1 MKAKKWENYMNAA
14 RQVITDMRDALGLAR
29 PEGAQRVAGPT
40 GTQWELDTRSWLEG
54 RDGFLVIEGRQ
65 YSSPLKQESRA
76 AMAWRIQAD
85 SDGGITASV
94 LSAPAETPAT
104 ASVEQMLLN
113 DDSTANNYMAEF
125 LSRRFRDVAAGAD
138 NY

>member
-1 MKAKKWENYMNAA
+1 MRKKWEDYENAA
-14 RQVITDMRDALGLAR
+14 GQIITDMRDALGLAR

-54 RDGFLVIEGRQ
+54 RDGFLAIEGRQ

-76 AMAWRIQAD
+76 AMAWRIQAG
-85 SDGGITASV
+85 SDGGITASA
-94 LSAPAETPAT
+94 LSAPPETPAT

>member
-1 MKAKKWENYMNAA
+1 MRKKWEDYDNAA
-14 RQVITDMRDALGLAR
+14 RQIITDMRDALGLAR

-85 SDGGITASV
+85 SDGGITAAA

>member
-1 MKAKKWENYMNAA
+1 MRKKWENYMNAA

-85 SDGGITASV
+85 SDGGITAAA

-125 LSRRFRDVAAGAD
+125 LSRRFRDVAAGAGS
-138 NY
+138 

>member
-1 MKAKKWENYMNAA
+1 MRKKWEDYDNAA
-14 RQVITDMRDALGLAR
+14 RQIITDMRDALGLAR

-40 GTQWELDTRSWLEG
+40 GTQWELDTRSWLDE

-76 AMAWRIQAD
+76 AMAWRIQAG
-85 SDGGITASV
+85 SDGAITASV

-125 LSRRFRDVAAGAD
+125 LSRRFRDVAAGAG
-138 NY
+138 N

>member
-1 MKAKKWENYMNAA
+1 MRKKWENYMNAA

-29 PEGAQRVAGPT
+29 PEGAQRVAGPA

-76 AMAWRIQAD
+76 AMAWRIQAG
-85 SDGGITASV
+85 SDGAITASV

-104 ASVEQMLLN
+104 TSVEQMLLN

-125 LSRRFRDVAAGAD
+125 LSRRFRDVAAGAGS
-138 NY
+138 

>member
-1 MKAKKWENYMNAA
+1 MRKKWENYMNAA

-104 ASVEQMLLN
+104 ASVEQILLN

>member
-1 MKAKKWENYMNAA
+1 MRKKWENHMNAA

-125 LSRRFRDVAAGAD
+125 LSRRFRDVAAGAGS
-138 NY
+138 

>member
-1 MKAKKWENYMNAA
+1 MRKKWENYMNAA

-54 RDGFLVIEGRQ
+54 REGFLVIEGRQ

>member
-1 MKAKKWENYMNAA
+1 MRKKWENYMNAA

-54 RDGFLVIEGRQ
+54 REGFLVIEGRQ

-76 AMAWRIQAD
+76 AMAWRIQAG
-85 SDGGITASV
+85 SDGAITASV

-104 ASVEQMLLN
+104 TSVEQMLLN

-125 LSRRFRDVAAGAD
+125 LSRRFRDVAAGAGS
-138 NY
+138 

>member
-1 MKAKKWENYMNAA
+1 MRKKWEDYENAA
-14 RQVITDMRDALGLAR
+14 GQIITDMRDALGLAR

-85 SDGGITASV
+85 SDGGITAAA

>member
-1 MKAKKWENYMNAA
+1 MRKKWENHMNAA

>member
-1 MKAKKWENYMNAA
+1 MRKKWEDYDNAA
-14 RQVITDMRDALGLAR
+14 RQIITDMRDALGLAR

-54 RDGFLVIEGRQ
+54 REGFLVIEGRQ

-76 AMAWRIQAD
+76 AMAWRIQAG
-85 SDGGITASV
+85 SDGAITASV

-104 ASVEQMLLN
+104 TSVEQMLLN

-125 LSRRFRDVAAGAD
+125 LSRRFRDVAAGAG
-138 NY
+138 N

>member
-1 MKAKKWENYMNAA
+1 MRKKWEDYDNAA
-14 RQVITDMRDALGLAR
+14 RQIITDMRDALGLAR

-125 LSRRFRDVAAGAD
+125 LSRRFRDVAAGAGS
-138 NY
+138 

>member
-1 MKAKKWENYMNAA
+1 
-14 RQVITDMRDALGLAR
+14 
-29 PEGAQRVAGPT
+29 
-40 GTQWELDTRSWLEG
+40 
-54 RDGFLVIEGRQ
+54 
-65 YSSPLKQESRA
+65 
-76 AMAWRIQAD
+76 MAWRIQAD
-85 SDGGITASV
+85 SDGGITAAA

>member
-1 MKAKKWENYMNAA
+1 MRKKWENYMNAA

-29 PEGAQRVAGPT
+29 SEGAQRVA
-40 GTQWELDTRSWLEG
+40 RSWLEG

>member
-1 MKAKKWENYMNAA
+1 MRKKWADYDNAA
-14 RQVITDMRDALGLAR
+14 RQIITDMRDALGLAR

-54 RDGFLVIEGRQ
+54 RDGFLVIEGSQ

-76 AMAWRIQAD
+76 AMAWRIQAG
-85 SDGGITASV
+85 SDGAITASA

-125 LSRRFRDVAAGAD
+125 LSRRFRDVAAGAGS
-138 NY
+138 

>member
-1 MKAKKWENYMNAA
+1 MRKKWEDYDNAA
-14 RQVITDMRDALGLAR
+14 RQIITDMRDALGLAR

-54 RDGFLVIEGRQ
+54 REGFLVIEGRQ

-76 AMAWRIQAD
+76 AMAWRIQAG
-85 SDGGITASV
+85 SDGAITASV

-104 ASVEQMLLN
+104 TSVEQMLLN

-125 LSRRFRDVAAGAD
+125 LSRRFRDVAAGAGS
-138 NY
+138 

>member
-1 MKAKKWENYMNAA
+1 MRKKWEDYDNAA
-14 RQVITDMRDALGLAR
+14 RQIITDMRDALGLAR

-85 SDGGITASV
+85 SDGGITAAA

-125 LSRRFRDVAAGAD
+125 LSRRFRDVAAGAG
-138 NY
+138 N

>member
-1 MKAKKWENYMNAA
+1 MRKKWENYMNAA

-85 SDGGITASV
+85 SDGGITAAA

>member
-1 MKAKKWENYMNAA
+1 MRKKWENHMNAA

-125 LSRRFRDVAAGAD
+125 LSRRFRDVAAGAA

>member
-1 MKAKKWENYMNAA
+1 MRKKWEDYENAA
-14 RQVITDMRDALGLAR
+14 GQIITDMRDALGLAR

>member
-1 MKAKKWENYMNAA
+1 MRKKWEDYENAA
-14 RQVITDMRDALGLAR
+14 RQLITDMRDALGLAR
-29 PEGAQRVAGPT
+29 PEGAQRAAGPT

-54 RDGFLVIEGRQ
+54 REGFLAIEGRQ

-76 AMAWRIQAD
+76 VMAWRIQAD
-85 SDGGITASV
+85 SEGGITASA
-94 LSAPAETPAT
+94 LSAPPETPAT

-125 LSRRFRDVAAGAD
+125 LSRRFRDVAAGASS
-138 NY
+138 

>member
-1 MKAKKWENYMNAA
+1 MRKKWENHMNAA

-85 SDGGITASV
+85 SDGGITAAA

>member
-1 MKAKKWENYMNAA
+1 MRKKWEDYDNAA
-14 RQVITDMRDALGLAR
+14 RQIITDMRDALGLAR

-40 GTQWELDTRSWLEG
+40 GTQWELDTRSWLDE
-54 RDGFLVIEGRQ
+54 RDGFLVIEGSQ

>member
-1 MKAKKWENYMNAA
+1 MRKKWEDYDNAA
-14 RQVITDMRDALGLAR
+14 RQIITDMRDALGLAR

-54 RDGFLVIEGRQ
+54 RDGFLVIEGSQ

-76 AMAWRIQAD
+76 AMAWRIQAG
-85 SDGGITASV
+85 SDGAITASV

-104 ASVEQMLLN
+104 TSVEQMLLN

-125 LSRRFRDVAAGAD
+125 LSRRFRDVAAGAG
-138 NY
+138 N